1 MRLFRVWTDGN
12 LVADIKADS
21 LEEASEI
28 AKKAYPDKTVRV
40 ERWQQQS

>member
-1 MRLFRVWTDGN
+1 MMFFRVWTDGN
-12 LVADIKADS
+12 IVAEIQARS